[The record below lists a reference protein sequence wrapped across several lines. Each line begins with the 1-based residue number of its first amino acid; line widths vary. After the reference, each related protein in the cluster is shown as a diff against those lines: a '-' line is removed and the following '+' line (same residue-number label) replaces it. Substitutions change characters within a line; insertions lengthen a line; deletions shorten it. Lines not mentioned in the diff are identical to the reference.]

1 MDRGRLFL
9 HEPMA
14 GPTEIEISK
23 DGNLCTMQD
32 RLKEATGELVTNVT
46 LGEFYDKYF
55 KKFPNKIDDTV

>member
-1 MDRGRLFL
+1 
-9 HEPMA
+9 
-14 GPTEIEISK
+14 
-23 DGNLCTMQD
+23 MQD